1 MAHQIRTLNWAK
13 THSAPQTFTTTI
25 PLHFY
30 YTLSPPQPQ
39 SEWILLTRTSCHPT
53 PAIPTGTQT
62 KCNPSLSALR
72 LHSPLNPPIPTSP
85 IPFRVGTSTEFT
97 GTPTNSLNPMS
108 MFYALKGITEVW
120 DHFLQNNA
128 QGRNGNFHV
137 ADYYVVRA
145 VSPYFMLHPTEPSAW
160 FVTWPGTAG
169 RITLQA
175 CPGWLQGP
183 HYILRTSLSAHILTL
198 WNFTFTIASSGCP
211 SFTKVATPSTILTLM
226 SSLVTP
232 SLALKILSAPSSPF
246 QTITLLKRVSISP
259 FSPIC
264 LIR

>member
-108 MFYALKGITEVW
+108 MFYASKGVTEVW
-120 DHFLQNNA
+120 DHFLQNNIQA
-128 QGRNGNFHV
+128 YREEI
-137 ADYYVVRA
+137 AI
-145 VSPYFMLHPTEPSAW
+145 SMLQT
-160 FVTWPGTAG
+160 T
-169 RITLQA
+169 
-175 CPGWLQGP
+175 
-183 HYILRTSLSAHILTL
+183 TSFA
-198 WNFTFTIASSGCP
+198 
-211 SFTKVATPSTILTLM
+211 
-226 SSLVTP
+226 
-232 SLALKILSAPSSPF
+232 LSAPTSCC
-246 QTITLLKRVSISP
+246 ICYGSIE
-259 FSPIC
+259 
-264 LIR
+264 